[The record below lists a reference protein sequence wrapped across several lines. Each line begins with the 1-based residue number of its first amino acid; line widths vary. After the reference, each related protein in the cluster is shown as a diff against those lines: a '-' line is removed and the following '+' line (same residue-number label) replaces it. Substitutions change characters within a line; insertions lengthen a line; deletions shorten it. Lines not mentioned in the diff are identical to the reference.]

1 MKKVLLPALA
11 GLCVAIM
18 MWTGCAGNG
27 NAEAADK
34 TPAAVCDSLSESFGK
49 YWTLLREGTE
59 GEAPFY
65 STPIAF
71 LDKFQGQFGPNCFT
85 AKSKEEIISIIGK
98 PTLVMYQSQEA
109 AADTLLHPE
118 FCYRGFTSDTQM
130 EFTICAFFEQGGKSF
145 KQFSF
150 TRPDMSAPAPKN
162 Q

>member
-18 MWTGCAGNG
+18 MWTGCAGSGG
-27 NAEAADK
+27 NAEAADAP
-34 TPAAVCDSLSESFGK
+34 PAAVCDSLSESFSK
-49 YWTLLREGTE
+49 YWTLLREGNE

-71 LDKFQGQFGPNCFT
+71 LDRFQGKFGPNCFKS
-85 AKSKEEIISIIGK
+85 KSKEEIISIIGK
-98 PTLVMYQSQEA
+98 PTLVMFNAQPQPG
-109 AADTLLHPE
+109 DTLLRPE

-130 EFTICAFFEQGGKSF
+130 EFTICAFFEQGGKNF

-150 TRPDMSAPAPKN
+150 TRPDMVAPKN